1 MELDFRK
8 LNATKLFDF
17 SKEQEQLIFKMY
29 DKLFGIYDISVIAVE
44 KSPFH
49 NFNSG
54 EENSLF
60 SPKICYFITDKN
72 KENPFYLFIVSKIGT
87 TARGARTKASY
98 DSLQIWGMKI
108 LDEDYGFISVNKK
121 KWADKIAGIFTQF
134 NINFS
139 DREFNNFYVLAS
151 DRFKKD
157 AFLNES
163 RKETIRAFPDED
175 FKLEI
180 RNNILNFGLPKNLT
194 VDNALHVAEFLKKL

>member
-49 NFNSG
+49 IFNSG

-151 DRFKKD
+151 DRFKKY

-163 RKETIRAFPDED
+163 LKETIRAFPDED

-194 VDNALHVAEFLKKL
+194 VDNALHVAEFLKNL